1 MRAVDF
7 LTGHMTYNLAYTVL
21 KSYRQQPPVIA
32 CQLMIQLI
40 IALIGFGWVKDRA
53 FKTYYKLKRLYNV

>member
-53 FKTYYKLKRLYNV
+53 